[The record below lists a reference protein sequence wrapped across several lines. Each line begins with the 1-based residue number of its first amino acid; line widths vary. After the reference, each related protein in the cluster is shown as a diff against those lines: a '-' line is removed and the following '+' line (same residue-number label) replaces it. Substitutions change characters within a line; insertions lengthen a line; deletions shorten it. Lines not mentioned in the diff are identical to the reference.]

1 MSENNPMRPPWPV
14 HTMNDPNH
22 FPTPPPSEPP
32 SGSNA
37 SKDQNPAR
45 QRRRAL
51 RLTPSL
57 LEWALGLGIAAA
69 VIAYWLNSTSS
80 TGTVLKVDDHT
91 VAAIVHAFDETV
103 TLDDTPGY
111 RVIRP
116 FLEDGYSVVKSPA
129 EYRMTGNELV
139 DHNLVPRLGV
149 RAADGS
155 NVWFEDVRI
164 QYGVRPDR
172 VWDVLRTS
180 GGDYAWRH
188 GVLDAYARGCLRDA
202 LGLYTAEEIVRQ
214 ENLRAARLDATRRLN
229 LALEPHGL
237 SVLEL
242 TVSSP
247 AFPKK
252 YESVIQR
259 RQVAEQEAQKITQE
273 LQQLRAS
280 RTDRLAKLERDK
292 ALERTRM
299 RAKIAGDLAAA
310 KSQAYSARRGADFAH
325 DARIA
330 AGERE
335 RMERVSQADALVAKY
350 EAEAAGVQARAEAL
364 AAEGGMAVRKALV
377 ESLKNVTFEIAPF
390 EHPADERAR
399 RAALNL

>member
-1 MSENNPMRPPWPV
+1 M
-14 HTMNDPNH
+14 TDPDH
-22 FPTPPPSEPP
+22 FPSPPPLPP
-32 SGSNA
+32 GYPAAGSG
-37 SKDQNPAR
+37 R
-45 QRRRAL
+45 FRL

-57 LEWALGLGIAAA
+57 LEWTLGLGIAAVA
-69 VIAYWLNSTSS
+69 VAYWLNSTSS
-80 TGTVLKVDDHT
+80 TGTVLKVDDHS
-91 VAAIVHAFDETV
+91 VAAIVGAFDGSV
-103 TLDDTPGY
+103 VLDDTPGY
-111 RVIRP
+111 RVVRP
-116 FLEDGYSVVKSPA
+116 FLEDGYSVIKSPA

-139 DHNLVPRLGV
+139 NDNLVPRLGV

-164 QYGVRPDR
+164 QYGVRPER
-172 VWDVLRTS
+172 TWDVLRTS

-188 GVLDAYARGCLRDA
+188 GVLDAYARSCLRDA
-202 LGLYTAEEIVRQ
+202 LGAYSAEEIVRQ
-214 ENLRAARLDATRRLN
+214 ENLRAARQDATRRLN

-259 RQVAEQEAQKITQE
+259 RQIAEQEALKITQE

-280 RTDRLAKLERDK
+280 KADRLEKLERDK

-299 RAKIAGDLAAA
+299 RTSLAKELAAA
-310 KSQAYSARRGADFAH
+310 KQSAYLARGAADYAYTE
-325 DARIA
+325 RIA
-330 AGERE
+330 AGERMRIQRE
-335 RMERVSQADALVAKY
+335 SEADALIAKY
-350 EAEAAGVQARAEAL
+350 TAEAEGVQARADAL

-390 EHPADERAR
+390 EKPIEERAR
-399 RAALNL
+399 KAAHPSTYNAGLKL